1 MHRVDWIQTIII
13 LNGVETEISLMVGVN
28 RYRSSTGVSQIGGIR
43 VTLGIWYTIYSTG
56 QYLEVEIV

>member
-28 RYRSSTGVSQIGGIR
+28 RYRSSTGVSQIG
-43 VTLGIWYTIYSTG
+43 V
-56 QYLEVEIV
+56 